1 MNSSDRNLPTYS
13 SPVAGVLIPIAG
25 VSVIKMIL
33 SGVAYG
39 LGGLLLLSCGGVMTY
54 IGLTESNLALAG
66 LAVPFVLIGILF
78 ALTAVRRWRAA
89 FDSRIFLR
97 AGPDGAVIGM
107 PSGKRANILRWNYEF
122 VVHEIIWN
130 EIRTWYPFV
139 MRVNGI
145 PTETS
150 LVFERTNGPRLTVPL
165 LYLAGSQKR
174 IANEINQAISRT
186 ELRDVRPSIVTNV
199 STNEHDPFH

>member
-39 LGGLLLLSCGGVMTY
+39 LGGLLILAFGASLASFGFKRS
-54 IGLTESNLALAG
+54 ELALAG
-66 LAVPFVLIGILF
+66 LAVSFILVGAFFVM
-78 ALTAVRRWRAA
+78 TAVRRCRAA
-89 FDSRIFLR
+89 RDPRIFLR
-97 AGPDGAVIGM
+97 AGPDGVAIGI
-107 PSGKRANILRWNYEF
+107 PSNKRANIIRWSYEF

-130 EIRTWYPFV
+130 EIRTWYPYV

-186 ELRDVRPSIVTNV
+186 DLRDVTR
-199 STNEHDPFH
+199 NES